1 VTEVTKVIPEKLFFF
16 DKTSNMKNFTIS
28 KEEAEVLQMGLREA
42 WELASK
48 QCYRNNGQRR
58 YGEGNELA
66 PGYVNKAEEVKRIAD
81 ELGERLKTLFSP
93 EPLNI
98 ISKSQDI
105 DAAIDNYLEW
115 EESGFSDDPKYDL
128 SKMLW

>member
-1 VTEVTKVIPEKLFFF
+1 
-16 DKTSNMKNFTIS
+16 MKNFSIS

-42 WELASK
+42 WGMASK
-48 QCYRNNGQRR
+48 QCDRNNGQG
-58 YGEGNELA
+58 YPGCNELA
-66 PGYVNKAEEVKRIAD
+66 PGYLNKAEEVKRIAD
-81 ELGERLKTLFSP
+81 ELGERLKNMFSP

-105 DAAIDNYLEW
+105 DAAFDNYLEW